1 MVVVRNALQIALFR
15 SKTALRIGSIDVD
28 SLAALPSLVVEAPFL
43 SASHAHEVP
52 ETRRKC

>member
-1 MVVVRNALQIALFR
+1 MVDVRNALQIALFR